1 MNELIERLRAWG
13 CDIDGAMERMLDD
26 QELFVTCV
34 QMVAEDPGFDELG
47 RQLTSGTPEAAFDV
61 AHSLKGVTANT
72 RLTPLYT
79 LVGQLVEPLR
89 RGRSEGLLCAY
100 HQLMDKKA
108 ELDAILQDALQAP
121 SAGQ

>member
-1 MNELIERLRAWG
+1 
-13 CDIDGAMERMLDD
+13 MLDD
-26 QELFVTCV
+26 RELFVTCV
-34 QMVAEDPGFDELG
+34 QMVAEDPGFAELG
-47 RQLTSGTPEAAFDV
+47 KQLSSGTAEAAFDA

-72 RLTPLYT
+72 GLTPLYT
-79 LVGQLVEPLR
+79 LVVQLVEPLR
-89 RGRSEGLLCAY
+89 RGRSEGLLSAY